1 MNQYNNLNLILTHR
15 GNFFLKKMDYLC
27 YTSMLGH
34 VMEKKKG

>member
-1 MNQYNNLNLILTHR
+1 MNQYNNLNLNLTHR
-15 GNFFLKKMDYLC
+15 GNFFKKMDYLC